1 MKISHRPNA
10 GPGAARAADPGSAP
24 LTSLSRPRSLY
35 ALLAATLVL
44 IASFPVRAHVGS
56 PDVFF
61 EGDAGPYHLFVTVRV
76 PQVIPG
82 VAEIDVRT
90 SSPGIRTV
98 QFVPMRLT
106 GAGSNLPPVPDL
118 AQESRQDPQFFT
130 GSLWLMEFGALQV
143 RVMVDGAKGKAELS
157 VPVPA
162 FARRTL
168 PMQRPLGGLLL
179 GLTVFLALG
188 MIFIAGAAVREGN
201 LSPDEQPSPS
211 RIRRARI
218 VMAITALIVVAIL
231 FLGNRWW
238 GVEANNHQRDVNLF
252 KPPLAETTIENGNR
266 LILAAK
272 GQDPHWSKY
281 VRMEDVIPDHG
292 HLMHLF
298 LIRMP
303 GMDQMW
309 HLHPQLVAG
318 GEFAEDLPSMP
329 AGKYQVFADVVDK
342 AGFPWTLVGA
352 IDLPEVHGNLL
363 TGDDSAWMS
372 SQTGKPDRESRAS
385 PNVANLPDGSRMV
398 WQRGNT
404 PLRADVPME
413 FHFEVEGKNGKPVG
427 GLEPYMG
434 MAGHAEFVSSD
445 MTVFAHVHPAGS
457 ISMAALELTRG
468 STGMSAMSPDATM
481 PGMAMASGLLPPE
494 VRFPYGFPKPG
505 DYRIFVQVRTAAGVQ
520 TAAFDAHVD

>member
-1 MKISHRPNA
+1 MKTSHRLSA
-10 GPGAARAADPGSAP
+10 VPGATRAKPGSEP
-24 LTSLSRPRSLY
+24 LTNLSRPRSLY

-44 IASFPVRAHVGS
+44 IACFPASAHVGS

-82 VAEIDVRT
+82 VAEIEVRASSTDVQ
-90 SSPGIRTV
+90 TV

-106 GAGSNLPPVPDL
+106 GAGSKLPPVPDL
-118 AQESRQDPQFFT
+118 AQISRQDPQFFT

-162 FARRTL
+162 FAQRTL
-168 PMQRPLGGLLL
+168 PMRRPLGGLLL
-179 GLTVFLALG
+179 GLAVFLALG

-201 LSPDEQPSPS
+201 LSPDEQPSTA

-218 VMAITALIVVAIL
+218 VMAVTAGIVVVIL

-252 KPPLAETTIENGNR
+252 KPPLAEMTLENGNR

-272 GQDPHWSKY
+272 GQDPYWSKE
-281 VRMEDVIPDHG
+281 VRIEDVIPDHG

-309 HLHPQLVAG
+309 HLHPQRIDG
-318 GEFAEDLPSMP
+318 GKFAEDLPSMP
-329 AGKYQVFADVVDK
+329 AGQYQVFADVVDK
-342 AGFPWTLVGA
+342 AGFPWTLVGT
-352 IDLPEVHGNLL
+352 IDLPEVHSKLL
-363 TGDDSAWMS
+363 AGDDSAWMS
-372 SQTGKPDRESRAS
+372 SQTGKPDWQSWASR
-385 PNVANLPDGSRMV
+385 NVANLRDGNLMV

-404 PLRADVPME
+404 PLRAGVPME
-413 FHFEVEGKNGKPVG
+413 FRFEVEDNNGKPVAS
-427 GLEPYMG
+427 LEPYMG

-457 ISMAALELTRG
+457 VSMAALELTRG
-468 STGMSAMSPDATM
+468 STGITAMSPDAAM
-481 PGMAMASGLLPPE
+481 PGMAMASGALPPE

-505 DYRIFVQVRTAAGVQ
+505 NYRIFVEVRTANGVQ